1 MISTLHIRN
10 IGIIKDLTIDFNN
23 GFNVLTGE
31 TGAGKTLIIK
41 SIDMICGGRFSKDMI
56 KKDEEFASV
65 EACIHISNEDKSFS
79 DEYIV
84 VSRQVYLNG
93 KNLCKIDG
101 RLVSVS
107 ELKNF
112 MQNVID
118 IHGQYD
124 NQSLMDSKTHI
135 DFLNDFSKDEI
146 RDTLAKYRKLY
157 VEYKDIEEKLSKNY
171 GDDIERQRKLDLL
184 NYQLNEIKEADL
196 KVEEEAILEEKKET
210 MKNFEK
216 ISESLNITTFKLE
229 NNILVELENIIKP
242 LEKIENFNT
251 CYGSRTASIKNM
263 YYELQEYL
271 SDFNSYKE
279 NLDFD
284 EQEFNLTE
292 KRLDLIF
299 SLKRKYGSTIEDI
312 LKYQDELE
320 TQIKEIENLEEYNN
334 NLRKKQDIL
343 KNEMKIL
350 AVRLNDIRKRHAFVL
365 EENINKHLKDLEM
378 NMATFKVD
386 IVYNED
392 EKFNVNGLNKVEFLV
407 TTNIG
412 EDFKPLV
419 KIASGGEIARIM
431 LAIKTVLSDVDKVST
446 IIFDEI
452 DTGISGSAVKAV
464 AEKIKCISKNHQV
477 IAITHQAIL
486 TASADYNYKVVK
498 SVEEG
503 KTTTNISL
511 LNEKEIVEEIAKIA
525 TGAVT
530 ATALK
535 HALELRGA
543 RAS

>member
-23 GFNVLTGE
+23 GFNVITGE

-41 SIDMICGGRFSKDMI
+41 AIDMICGGRFPKDMI

-65 EACIHISNEDKSFS
+65 EACIHISNEDRAFS
-79 DEYIV
+79 DEYII

-112 MQNVID
+112 MLNIVD
-118 IHGQYD
+118 INGQFD

-135 DFLNDFSKDEI
+135 EFLDDFSKEQI
-146 RDTLAKYRKLY
+146 RDTLSEYRKIY
-157 VEYKDIEEKLSKNY
+157 DEYRDIEEKLSKNY
-171 GDDIERQRKLDLL
+171 GNDIERQRKLDLL

-196 KVEEEAILEEKKET
+196 KVEEEAILEEKKEV
-210 MKNFEK
+210 MKNYEK

-271 SDFNSYKE
+271 SDFNNYKE
-279 NLDFD
+279 NLEYD
-284 EQEFNLTE
+284 EQEFDLTE

-299 SLKRKYGSTIEDI
+299 SLKRKYGSSIEDI
-312 LKYQDELE
+312 LKYKEELE
-320 TQIKEIENLEEYNN
+320 TQIIEIENLEEYNN
-334 NLRKKQDIL
+334 NLRKSQELL
-343 KNEMKIL
+343 KEKMTVL
-350 AVRLNDIRKRHAFVL
+350 AIKLNDIRKKSALVL
-365 EENINKHLKDLEM
+365 EESINKHLKDLEM

-386 IVYNED
+386 IEYNED
-392 EKFNVNGLNKVEFLV
+392 EKFNINGLNKVEFLV

-486 TASADYNYKVVK
+486 TATADYNYKVMKNVK
-498 SVEEG
+498 EG

-511 LNEKEIVEEIAKIA
+511 LDEKEIVEEIAKIA
-525 TGAVT
+525 TGTIT

-535 HALELRGA
+535 QALELRSA
-543 RAS
+543 RVS

>member
-65 EACIHISNEDKSFS
+65 EACIHVSNEDKLFS

-112 MQNVID
+112 IQNVID

-146 RDTLAKYRKLY
+146 KDTLTEYRKLY

-171 GDDIERQRKLDLL
+171 VDDIERQRKLDLL

-196 KVEEEAILEEKKET
+196 KVEEEAILEEKKEA

-279 NLDFD
+279 NLEFD

-320 TQIKEIENLEEYNN
+320 TQIMELENLEEYNN
-334 NLRKKQDIL
+334 NLRKKLDLL
-343 KNEMKIL
+343 KDEMKIL
-350 AVRLNDIRKRHAFVL
+350 AVRLNDIRKKNAFVL

-386 IVYNED
+386 IEYNED
-392 EKFNVNGLNKVEFLV
+392 EKFNINGLNKVEFLV

-498 SVEEG
+498 NVEEG

>member
-41 SIDMICGGRFSKDMI
+41 SIDMVCGGRFSKDMI

-65 EACIHISNEDKSFS
+65 EACIHVSNEDKSFS
-79 DEYIV
+79 DEYII

-101 RLVSVS
+101 RLVSVT

-112 MQNVID
+112 MKDIID

-135 DFLNDFSKDEI
+135 EFLNEFCKDSI
-146 RDTLAKYRKLY
+146 KDTLDEYKKLY
-157 VEYKDIEEKLSKNY
+157 LEYKNIEEKLSKNY

-184 NYQLNEIKEADL
+184 NYQLNEIKEANL
-196 KVEEEAILEEKKET
+196 EIEEEARLEEKKEV

-216 ISESLNITTFKLE
+216 ISEALNITTFKLE

-242 LEKIENFNT
+242 LEKIENFNKE
-251 CYGSRTASIKNM
+251 YSSRATSIKNM
-263 YYELQEYL
+263 YYDLQEYL
-271 SDFNSYKE
+271 SDFNNYKE
-279 NLDFD
+279 NLEYD
-284 EQEFNLTE
+284 EQEFDLTE
-292 KRLDLIF
+292 KRLDMIH
-299 SLKRKYGSTIEDI
+299 SLKRKYGNTIEDI
-312 LKYQDELE
+312 LKYKEELE
-320 TQIKEIENLEEYNN
+320 IQIKEIENLEEYNMN
-334 NLRKKQDIL
+334 L
-343 KNEMKIL
+343 KNEQETLKNKMRLL
-350 AVRLNDIRKRHAFVL
+350 ANKLNVIR
-365 EENINKHLKDLEM
+365 EENANILQVSVNNNLNDLEM
-378 NMATFKVD
+378 NGAIFKVNILYD
-386 IVYNED
+386 NED
-392 EKFNVNGLNKVEFLV
+392 NFNINGLNRVEFLV
-407 TTNIG
+407 TTNVG

-431 LAIKTVLSDVDKVST
+431 LAIKSVLSDVDKVST

-452 DTGISGSAVKAV
+452 DTGISGSVVKAV

-477 IAITHQAIL
+477 IAVTHQAIL
-486 TASADYNYKVVK
+486 TASADYNYKVMKNVK
-498 SVEEG
+498 EG

-525 TGAVT
+525 TGSVT
-530 ATALK
+530 ATAIK
-535 HALELRGA
+535 HALELRGV
-543 RAS
+543 RAC

>member
-146 RDTLAKYRKLY
+146 KDTLTEYRKLY

-171 GDDIERQRKLDLL
+171 VDDIERQRKLDLL